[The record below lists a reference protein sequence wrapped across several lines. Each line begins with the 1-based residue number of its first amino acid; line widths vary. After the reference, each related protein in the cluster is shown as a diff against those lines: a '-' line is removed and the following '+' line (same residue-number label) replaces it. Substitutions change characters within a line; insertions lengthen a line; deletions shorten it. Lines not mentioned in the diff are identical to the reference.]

1 MYKYIDSSRKNTPF
15 KYYITV
21 TGVAEGGATFTTP
34 NIELDV
40 KCGPSSHSIS
50 APIISNP

>member
-1 MYKYIDSSRKNTPF
+1 MYKYIHSSLKNTPA

-40 KCGPSSHSIS
+40 KCGPSSHIIT
-50 APIISNP
+50 APTIANP